1 MKEDL
6 LVGLEINFAD
16 DTRRKKLYK
25 KRRLAGRRKRRER
38 GRVEG
43 KGREGNRR
51 KGKGR
56 RGVQNRKYQRTKHP
70 LSHENSIFV
79 SSTVARVAV
88 YWLMDIE
95 RVLATA
101 LANF

>member
-1 MKEDL
+1 M
-6 LVGLEINFAD
+6 GLEINFAD

-25 KRRLAGRRKRRER
+25 KRRLAGRWKRRER

-43 KGREGNRR
+43 KGREQ

-70 LSHENSIFV
+70 LSRENSIFV

>member
-1 MKEDL
+1 M
-6 LVGLEINFAD
+6 GLEINFAD
-16 DTRRKKLYK
+16 DIRRNYTRNEGWQ
-25 KRRLAGRRKRRER
+25 AGGKEGRE
-38 GRVEG
+38 GG
-43 KGREGNRR
+43 WKGREGNRR

-56 RGVQNRKYQRTKHP
+56 RGVQNRKYQRTKHL
-70 LSHENSIFV
+70 LSRENSIFV

-95 RVLATA
+95 RFLATA

>member
-1 MKEDL
+1 M
-6 LVGLEINFAD
+6 GLEINFAD

-43 KGREGNRR
+43 KGREQ

-70 LSHENSIFV
+70 LSRENSIFV